1 MFCYMF
7 AFMFTSVVEQEFFV
21 QKACRVNH
29 NFSAEICA
37 NINANENKAY
47 KEQVLDT
54 TASFHQWEN
63 IAAHVF
69 PIIIALFLGSF
80 SDRRGRKFPLLL
92 GLVGK
97 LIYST
102 MIVVNAKMTSWPVE
116 YIIYTATLPSAVTGA
131 DVAIF
136 ASCFAYISDI
146 TTLAQRT
153 IRVTILDVIYLMA
166 IPTGVA
172 LGSYMFYN
180 VFNESYADMFA
191 VNASLLALAI
201 LYSLVVLKV
210 SLEGALS
217 LFPHLSSPFAFLLF
231 SGKPHS
237 ISAHSANLAAVASGA
252 TSSISSTSR
261 ILLQCWSSHV
271 VVIVAAFS
279 SFCSSAWHSIHSSVT
294 RADTFICTR

>member
-1 MFCYMF
+1 MQDGNENARRPSMESRSVDGSSSSTAAMGTAPRQRSTDSLCQRLIHLVESISVEPTMFLYMF

-37 NINANENKAY
+37 NINANENKEH
-47 KEQVLDT
+47 KQQVLDT

-97 LIYST
+97 LIYSV
-102 MIVVNAKMTSWPVE
+102 MIVVNAKMTNWPVE
-116 YIIYTATLPSAVTGA
+116 YIIYTATLPSALTGA

-172 LGSYMFYN
+172 LGSYMFQN
-180 VFNESYADMFA
+180 VFKESYADMFA

-210 SLEGALS
+210 S
-217 LFPHLSSPFAFLLF
+217 
-231 SGKPHS
+231 
-237 ISAHSANLAAVASGA
+237 
-252 TSSISSTSR
+252 
-261 ILLQCWSSHV
+261 
-271 VVIVAAFS
+271 
-279 SFCSSAWHSIHSSVT
+279 
-294 RADTFICTR
+294 